1 MIDLSEI
8 ITRIIKYLIMGIVVG
23 LVCYII
29 PKEKLT
35 IEELLIIVL
44 SSSITFGIIET
55 FLPSKMTN
63 NKNI

>member
-1 MIDLSEI
+1 
-8 ITRIIKYLIMGIVVG
+8 MGIVVG